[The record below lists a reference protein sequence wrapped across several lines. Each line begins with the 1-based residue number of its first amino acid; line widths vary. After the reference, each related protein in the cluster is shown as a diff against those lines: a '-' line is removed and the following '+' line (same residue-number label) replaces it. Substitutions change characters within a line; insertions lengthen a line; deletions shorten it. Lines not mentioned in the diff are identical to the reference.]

1 MKKSFKNAVA
11 ILLAV
16 MMIVC
21 SLPMTV
27 LAADSSRSNIAL
39 QFGDVSCASTAK
51 TYSVTGHKTSDFIN
65 YSGLNSDKLD
75 YNKSTGKITGYGV
88 GDFFTVTVLME
99 NVSELSAA
107 EVAINYSDNI
117 VPAFVKNA
125 RKDNAVV
132 SYTEAGNPIEDF
144 PKEAAVPAHSGNTIH
159 NGTTFTVGE
168 TSYVDTTNRVMHANF
183 AVQNGTDSVS
193 TASVT
198 AGKYT
203 YTNTAVLATFM
214 FKIVNDGKIEFSIA
228 KDANDKYRTY
238 YLDSIQNGGPISE
251 YKLYD
256 QVSDESPA
264 LDFLGENEYNG
275 STTKTYTI
283 TFVDENGE
291 EIQKD
296 TYEENAPIINTP
308 AFPASVKVDGEN
320 HTAYKWDKD
329 IPANAT
335 ADVTI
340 QRVKFNEA
348 HDWGE
353 WNETKPA
360 TSTETGLKE
369 RECSVCHAKETADIP
384 MLPET
389 HVHKWGEWVYNGDA
403 EYVSKTNYKDGTVT
417 RKCTCKLA
425 DGSDCTETE
434 TKTVP
439 GTAFLRAN
447 SFTLVLD
454 NSLTINFRIT
464 KANVTSFSN
473 IKLKAKTKFNGEI
486 PFDAPSKTD
495 ATYIQ
500 YLVGMPPQYVKD
512 DIDVVAYSTVN
523 IDGQEVEVYGP
534 TYSRSI
540 LYYAN
545 SIFKNANYTGPN
557 ASNRNKATKIM
568 CVDILNYGSA
578 TQKRMNYDVD
588 NLANAALTEEQK
600 SWATPDLESFNTV
613 KNFEAEPNPNRT
625 ARFCLAALALDEA
638 VIPKMTFAL
647 KADSV
652 KLEDITVEAKVGGD
666 TYTYNPIDNK
676 KNFVAYKTNV
686 SGKLGTENRYHFYFT
701 NLLANQM
708 FETIEF
714 RIYANGQLISDV
726 CTYSVESYVQQVY
739 PTSNQTDKD
748 VYMTMLKY
756 GTAAYNFG
764 KA

>member
-39 QFGDVSCASTAK
+39 QFGDVSCTSTAK
-51 TYSVTGHKTSDFIN
+51 TYNVSGHKTTDFIN

-75 YNKSTGKITGYGV
+75 YNKSTGKIAGYGV
-88 GDFFTVTVLME
+88 GEFFTVTVLME
-99 NVSELSAA
+99 NVSEVSAA
-107 EVAINYSDNI
+107 EVAINYSDSI

-125 RKDNAVV
+125 RRDNVVV

-144 PKEAAVPAHSGNTIH
+144 PKEAAVPAHSGNAIH

-168 TSYVDTTNRVMHANF
+168 TSYVDTANRVMHANF

-193 TASVT
+193 TTSVK

-203 YTNTAVLATFM
+203 YSNTAVLATFM
-214 FKIVNDGKIEFSIA
+214 FKIVNDQPITFSIA

-238 YLDSIQNGGPISE
+238 YLDSIKNGGPVSE

-256 QVSDESPA
+256 RVSDESPA
-264 LDFLGENEYNG
+264 LDFQGENEYNG

-283 TFVDENGE
+283 TFLDENGKQIRQDKIE
-291 EIQKD
+291 EGAAIV
-296 TYEENAPIINTP
+296 APQLP
-308 AFPASVKVDGEN
+308 AVS
-320 HTAYKWDKD
+320 HDKD
-329 IPANAT
+329 MHYTYTWDVQPEAT
-335 ADVTI
+335 ATHDATYKI
-340 QRVKFNEA
+340 VKNGAA
-348 HDWGE
+348 HTWGE
-353 WNETKPA
+353 WKEIKAPT
-360 TSTETGLKE
+360 TTETGLKE

-384 MLPET
+384 KKEDT
-389 HVHKWGEWVYNGDA
+389 HVHTWSEWKYNGDA
-403 EYVSKTNYKDGTVT
+403 EYVSKKNYKDGTVT
-417 RKCTCKLA
+417 RTCTDPNCPEHA
-425 DGSDCTETE
+425 TE

-447 SFTLVLD
+447 TFSLVLD
-454 NSLTINFRIT
+454 NSLTINFKIT
-464 KANVTSFSN
+464 KANVASFSN
-473 IKLKAKTKFNGEI
+473 IKLKAQTKFKGEI
-486 PFDAPSKTD
+486 LFDEPTKTD
-495 ATYIQ
+495 ATSMQ

-534 TYSRSI
+534 KYSRSI

-545 SIFKNANYTGPN
+545 GIFKNANYIGPN
-557 ASNRNKATKIM
+557 ASAKNKATKIM
-568 CVDILNYGSA
+568 CVDILNYASA
-578 TQKRMNYDVD
+578 TQKKMNYEVSD
-588 NLANAALTEEQK
+588 LANSALTEEQK
-600 SWATPDLESFNTV
+600 SWATPDIESFNTV
-613 KNFEAEPNPNRT
+613 KNYVAQPNPNRT
-625 ARFCLAALALDEA
+625 ARFTTAALALDDA
-638 VIPKMTFAL
+638 VIPKMKFAL
-647 KADSV
+647 KAGTV
-652 KLEDITVEAKVGGD
+652 NLEDITVEAKVGGD
-666 TYTYNPIDNK
+666 IYRYNPIDND
-676 KNFVAYKTNV
+676 KNFAAEKANV
-686 SGKLGTENRYHFYFT
+686 DGKLGKENRYYFYFT

-726 CTYSVESYVQQVY
+726 CTYSVESYVQQAY
-739 PTSNQTDKD
+739 PINGQLDKD